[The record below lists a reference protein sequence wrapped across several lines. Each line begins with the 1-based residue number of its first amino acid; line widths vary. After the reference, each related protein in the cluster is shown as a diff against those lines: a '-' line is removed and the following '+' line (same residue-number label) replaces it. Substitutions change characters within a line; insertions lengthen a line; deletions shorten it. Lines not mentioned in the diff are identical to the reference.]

1 MHLVVGSRELIDP
14 TDIEANEAEFVMV
27 KSDFGIL
34 LSSPEQ
40 HRNKTLEKLI
50 FGLQVRSFPTHFQP
64 VSCTATDPTDPTY
77 FCHLASDRS
86 DRSDP
91 QH

>member
-50 FGLQVRSFPTHFQP
+50 FGLQVVISDAFPTSQLH
-64 VSCTATDPTDPTY
+64 
-77 FCHLASDRS
+77 CHRPYRPHVFLPSGI
-86 DRSDP
+86 
-91 QH
+91 